1 MGAARPARQ
10 ARQLRGIALR
20 HILHRLIEFILAT
33 DSGIRLK
40 GAKIGVNINIK
51 SATQAFVMSKPAS
64 SHAASSQPA
73 THAVRPDQS
82 SGGMSKGLT
91 NYGDNGFSLFL
102 RKAFIKGAGFTDSAL
117 DRPVI
122 GIANT
127 GSAYNPCHGNAPQLI
142 EAVKRGVMLAGGLPM
157 DFPTI
162 SIHESFAQ
170 PTSMYL
176 RNLMSMD
183 TEEMIRAQPMD
194 AVVLIG
200 GCDKTVPAQL
210 MGAASANIP
219 AIQLITG
226 SMLTGSHRG
235 DRVGACTDC
244 RRYWGRF
251 RAEEIDAQE
260 VADVNN
266 QLVASVGTCSVM
278 GTASTM
284 ACIAEAL
291 GMTVPGGAS
300 PPAVTADRIR
310 VAESTGAQ
318 AVRIARERLTID
330 KILTA
335 AAFENAMRVLLA
347 IGGSTNGIVHLTA
360 IAGRM
365 GFEVDLKALDRMGR
379 ETPVL
384 LDLKPS
390 GQHYMEDF
398 HHAGGMATLLRE
410 LKPLL
415 HLDALTVT
423 GRTLGEEIEAAG
435 PGFRQDVV
443 RPMANPIYPQGGIAV
458 LEGNL
463 APGGAI
469 IKQSAANPALMEHE
483 GRAVV
488 FENLEDMADRIDNP
502 DLDVTAD
509 DILVLKNIGPKGA
522 PGMPEAGYMPIP
534 KKLAL
539 AGVKDMVRISD
550 GRMSGTAFGT
560 IVLHVMPES
569 AIGGPLAQV
578 RNGDRIRLSVARREI
593 SLLVSADELARRMQQ
608 NPVVAPTGA
617 RGYHKLFLQTVTQ
630 ADQGVDFD
638 FLRAAQMRQTIPG
651 KK

>member
-1 MGAARPARQ
+1 
-10 ARQLRGIALR
+10 
-20 HILHRLIEFILAT
+20 
-33 DSGIRLK
+33 
-40 GAKIGVNINIK
+40 
-51 SATQAFVMSKPAS
+51 MSKHSKTP
-64 SHAASSQPA
+64 PRNEA
-73 THAVRPDQS
+73 TGLR
-82 SGGMSKGLT
+82 KGLT
-91 NYGDNGFSLFL
+91 SYGDSGFSLFL
-102 RKAFIKGAGFTDSAL
+102 RKAFIKGAGYTDSAL

-127 GSAYNPCHGNAPQLI
+127 GSAFNPCHGNAPQLI
-142 EAVKRGVMLAGGLPM
+142 EALKRGIMLAGGLPM
-157 DFPTI
+157 EFPTI
-162 SIHESFAQ
+162 SIHESFSF

-210 MGAASANIP
+210 MGAASAGIP

-226 SMLTGSHRG
+226 SMLTGSHRSE
-235 DRVGACTDC
+235 RVGACTDC
-244 RRYWGRF
+244 RRYWGRY
-251 RAEEIDAQE
+251 RAEEIGSDE
-260 VADVNN
+260 ISDVNN

-284 ACIAEAL
+284 ACIAEAM

-300 PPAVTADRIR
+300 PPAVTADRMR

-318 AVRIARERLTID
+318 AVEIARRRLTID

-335 AAFENAMRVLLA
+335 DAFENGMRVLLA
-347 IGGSTNGIVHLTA
+347 IGGSTNGVIHLTA
-360 IAGRM
+360 IAGRL
-365 GFEVDLKALDRMGR
+365 GLDIDLKQLDRMGR

-390 GQHYMEDF
+390 GQYYMEDF
-398 HHAGGMATLLRE
+398 HKAGGMATLLRE

-415 HLDALTVT
+415 KLDALTVT
-423 GRTLGEEIEAAG
+423 GRTLGEEIERS
-435 PGFRQDVV
+435 GFAFSQDVV
-443 RPMANPIYPQGGIAV
+443 KPLQAPLYPQGGIAV

-469 IKQSAANPALMEHE
+469 IKQSSADPALMEHE

-488 FENLEDMADRIDNP
+488 FENAADLAERIDA
-502 DLDVTAD
+502 DSLDVTKD

-522 PGMPEAGYMPIP
+522 PGMPEAGYIPIP
-534 KKLAL
+534 RKLAVQ
-539 AGVKDMVRISD
+539 GVKDIVRISD

-560 IVLHVMPES
+560 IVLHVTPEA
-569 AIGGPLAQV
+569 AIGGPLNYV

-593 SLLVSADELARRMQQ
+593 SLLVSEEELSKRRSAH
-608 NPVVAPTGA
+608 PVSPPVAQ
-617 RGYHKLFLQTVTQ
+617 RGYKKLFLDTVTQ
-630 ADQGVDFD
+630 ADKGVDFD
-638 FLRAAQMRQTIPG
+638 FLRGAPPDAD
-651 KK
+651 

>member
-1 MGAARPARQ
+1 MSERDPRRPE
-10 ARQLRGIALR
+10 GF
-20 HILHRLIEFILAT
+20 E
-33 DSGIRLK
+33 
-40 GAKIGVNINIK
+40 
-51 SATQAFVMSKPAS
+51 
-64 SHAASSQPA
+64 
-73 THAVRPDQS
+73 
-82 SGGMSKGLT
+82 KGLT
-91 NYGDNGFSLFL
+91 SYGDRDFSLFL
-102 RKAFIKGAGFTDSAL
+102 RKAFIKGAGYSDQAL
-117 DRPVI
+117 DRPVV

-127 GSAYNPCHGNAPQLI
+127 GSAFNPCHGNAPQLV

-162 SIHESFAQ
+162 SIHESFAH
-170 PTSMYL
+170 PTSMYM
-176 RNLMSMD
+176 RNLMSID

-210 MGAASANIP
+210 MGAASAGLP
-219 AIQLITG
+219 AVQLVTG
-226 SMLTGSHRG
+226 SMLTGSHRSE
-235 DRVGACTDC
+235 RVGACTDC
-244 RRYWGRF
+244 RRFWGRY

-260 VADVNN
+260 IADVSN

-300 PPAVTADRIR
+300 PPATTADRIR
-310 VAESTGAQ
+310 IAEATGGVAVQIG
-318 AVRIARERLTID
+318 RERLTID
-330 KILTA
+330 KVLTP

-365 GFEVDLKALDRMGR
+365 GFDVDLKALDRMGR

-384 LDLKPS
+384 VDLKPS

-398 HHAGGMATLLRE
+398 HHAGGMLTLLRE

-415 HLDALTVT
+415 RLDALTVT
-423 GRTLGEEIEAAG
+423 GRTLGEEIERAG
-435 PGFRQDVV
+435 PGFAQEVV
-443 RPMANPIYPQGGIAV
+443 RPLANPLYPQGGIAV

-469 IKQSAANPALMEHE
+469 IKQSAATPALMEHE

-488 FENLEDMADRIDNP
+488 FENAEDLASRLDDP
-502 DLDVTAD
+502 GLDVRAD
-509 DILVLKNIGPKGA
+509 DILVLKRIGPKGA
-522 PGMPEAGYMPIP
+522 PGMPEAGYLPIP
-534 KKLAL
+534 KKLAR

-550 GRMSGTAFGT
+550 GRMSGTAAGT
-560 IVLHVMPES
+560 IVLHVTPES
-569 AIGGPLAQV
+569 AVGGPLAHV
-578 RNGDRIRLSVARREI
+578 RSGDRIRLSVKARELT
-593 SLLVSADELARRMQQ
+593 LLVPAEELARRAAER
-608 NPVVAPTGA
+608 PVTPPSAE
-617 RGYHKLFLQTVTQ
+617 RGYRKLFLDTVTQ
-630 ADQGVDFD
+630 ADQGVDFA
-638 FLRAAQMRQTIPG
+638 FLRAAATRGTVPG
-651 KK
+651 ARG

>member
-1 MGAARPARQ
+1 MPAQKSPFDPEDAAGNAGT
-10 ARQLRGIALR
+10 AGLR
-20 HILHRLIEFILAT
+20 
-33 DSGIRLK
+33 
-40 GAKIGVNINIK
+40 
-51 SATQAFVMSKPAS
+51 
-64 SHAASSQPA
+64 
-73 THAVRPDQS
+73 
-82 SGGMSKGLT
+82 KGLT
-91 NYGDNGFSLFL
+91 SYGDQGFSLFL
-102 RKAFIKGAGFTDSAL
+102 RKAFIKGAGYTDAAL

-122 GIANT
+122 GIAGT
-127 GSAYNPCHGNAPQLI
+127 GSAYNPCHGNALQLI

-157 DFPTI
+157 EFPTI
-162 SIHESFAQ
+162 SVHESFAS

-176 RNLMSMD
+176 RNLMAMD
-183 TEEMIRAQPMD
+183 TEEMVRAQPMD

-210 MGAASANIP
+210 MGAASAGLP
-219 AIQLITG
+219 AIQLVTG

-235 DRVGACTDC
+235 ERVGACTDC
-244 RRYWGRF
+244 RRYWAKYRAGEIE
-251 RAEEIDAQE
+251 AEET
-260 VADVNN
+260 VDVNN

-310 VAESTGAQ
+310 IAEQSGAQ
-318 AVRIARERLTID
+318 AVQMARDGLTID
-330 KILTA
+330 KVLTPE
-335 AAFENAMRVLLA
+335 AFENAMRVLLA

-365 GFEVDLKALDRMGR
+365 GLDVDLAALDRMGR

-398 HHAGGMATLLRE
+398 HRAGGMPALLRE

-415 HLDALTVT
+415 QLNALTVT
-423 GRTLGEEIEAAG
+423 GRTLGEELERAG
-435 PGFRQDVV
+435 AGFAQDVV
-443 RPMANPIYPQGGIAV
+443 RTIADPIYPQGGIAV
-458 LEGNL
+458 LRGNL

-469 IKQSAANPALMEHE
+469 IKQSAADPALMEHE

-488 FENLEDMADRIDNP
+488 FENVGDLARRIDS
-502 DLDVTAD
+502 DALDVTPQD
-509 DILVLKNIGPKGA
+509 VLVLKNIGPKGA
-522 PGMPEAGYMPIP
+522 PGMPEAGYLPIP
-534 KKLAL
+534 RKLAR

-560 IVLHVMPES
+560 IVLHVTPES
-569 AIGGPLAQV
+569 AMGGSLAHV
-578 RNGDRIRLSVARREI
+578 RNGDRIRLSVSKREI
-593 SLLVSADELARRMQQ
+593 ALLVSDDELARRASES
-608 NPVVAPTGA
+608 PVVAPSA
-617 RGYHKLFLQTVTQ
+617 ERGYRKLFLQTVTQ
-630 ADQGVDFD
+630 ADRGVDFD
-638 FLRAAQMRQTIPG
+638 FLRAPRTIG
-651 KK
+651 KVPR

>member
-1 MGAARPARQ
+1 MPDTSPFEPSDPQ
-10 ARQLRGIALR
+10 
-20 HILHRLIEFILAT
+20 
-33 DSGIRLK
+33 DNSGMR
-40 GAKIGVNINIK
+40 
-51 SATQAFVMSKPAS
+51 
-64 SHAASSQPA
+64 
-73 THAVRPDQS
+73 
-82 SGGMSKGLT
+82 KGLT
-91 NYGDNGFSLFL
+91 SYGDQGFSLFL
-102 RKAFIKGAGFTDSAL
+102 RKAFIKGAGFTDAAL

-127 GSAYNPCHGNAPQLI
+127 GSAYNPCHGNAPQLV

-162 SIHESFAQ
+162 SVHESFSA

-183 TEEMIRAQPMD
+183 TEEMVRAQPMD

-219 AIQLITG
+219 SIQLITG

-235 DRVGACTDC
+235 ERVGACTDC
-244 RRYWGRF
+244 RRYWGKYRADQVD
-251 RAEEIDAQE
+251 AEEIAE
-260 VADVNN
+260 VNN

-291 GMTVPGGAS
+291 GMTMPGGAS

-310 VAESTGAQ
+310 IAEQTGAQ
-318 AVRIARERLTID
+318 AVQMARDGLTID
-330 KILTA
+330 KVLTPD
-335 AAFENAMRVLLA
+335 AFENAMRVLLA

-365 GFEVDLKALDRMGR
+365 GLEIDLTALDRMGR

-384 LDLKPS
+384 VDLKPS

-415 HLDALTVT
+415 KLDALTVT
-423 GRTLGEEIEAAG
+423 GRTLGEEIERSG
-435 PGFRQDVV
+435 PGFPQDVV
-443 RPMANPIYPQGGIAV
+443 RSASNPIYPQGGIAV
-458 LEGNL
+458 LRGNL

-469 IKQSAANPALMEHE
+469 IKQSAADPRLMEHE

-488 FENLEDMADRIDNP
+488 FENIEDLVTRIDSD
-502 DLDVTAD
+502 DLDVTAH

-522 PGMPEAGYMPIP
+522 PGMPEAGYIPIP
-534 KKLAL
+534 RKLAR
-539 AGVKDMVRISD
+539 AGVKDIVRISD
-550 GRMSGTAFGT
+550 GRMSGTAAGT
-560 IVLHVMPES
+560 IVLHVTPES
-569 AIGGPLAQV
+569 AIGGPLAYVQ
-578 RNGDRIRLSVARREI
+578 NGDRIRLNVANREI
-593 SLLVSADELARRMQQ
+593 VLLVSADELARRADAA
-608 NPVVAPTGA
+608 PVVEPTA
-617 RGYHKLFLQTVTQ
+617 ERGYKKLFLQSVTQ

-638 FLRAAQMRQTIPG
+638 FLRAPKMVGRVPR
-651 KK
+651 